1 MTARSVGLVKA
12 VGSGGSF
19 STAGDGAQM
28 ARQALGR
35 SGIPGQA
42 AAPVAAEPEEE
53 KAEGR
58 LEIKRPC
65 YAGKGRKNPKNPN
78 DWRLFVRANHACNNR
93 HASGADLVAA
103 LAEFER
109 TVAERKADGTWSPGM
124 EDGTRKDVRE
134 IHLFDKDEEMRWL
147 KCALLPTESADQKKM
162 TLLTYEHGTDCD
174 PAATWFKTV
183 IEDKSV
189 SRSDRRRFI
198 MRSFAKNYD
207 NGTYKD
213 LPRAQETGF
222 HVDHST
228 LGAPF
233 HFWELLCEKM

>member
-1 MTARSVGLVKA
+1 MT
-12 VGSGGSF
+12 
-19 STAGDGAQM
+19 
-28 ARQALGR
+28 
-35 SGIPGQA
+35 
-42 AAPVAAEPEEE
+42 
-53 KAEGR
+53 GR

-65 YAGKGRKNPKNPN
+65 CAGKGRDNPN
-78 DWRLFVRANHACNNR
+78 DWRLFVRANHVCNNR
-93 HASGADLVAA
+93 YASGADLVAA

-162 TLLTYEHGTDCD
+162 TLLTFEHGTDCD

-183 IEDKSV
+183 IEDQSV

-198 MRSFAKNYD
+198 MRSFAKNYVH

-222 HVDHST
+222 HVDQST
-228 LGAPF
+228 LGAPL